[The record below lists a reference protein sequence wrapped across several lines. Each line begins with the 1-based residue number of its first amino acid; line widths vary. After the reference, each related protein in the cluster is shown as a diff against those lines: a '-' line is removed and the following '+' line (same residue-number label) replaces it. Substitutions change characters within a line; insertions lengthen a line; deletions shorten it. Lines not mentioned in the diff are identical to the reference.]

1 MVVIQLNPIAIAIMP
16 SRVNVRNV
24 QIKLIIL
31 RVKVGANVP
40 IIIQRIKIVLLKE
53 NERQPII
60 VLVPIVKAVKII
72 IVTIVVALNEIMI
85 LVRAPIIHS
94 LELIILHTLV
104 QRLIQATV
112 IAPVVRVAQVPIMQI
127 IAILAVAGLAVA

>member
-1 MVVIQLNPIAIAIMP
+1 MVVIQLDPIVIMP
-16 SRVNVRNV
+16 SRVKARNG
-24 QIKLIIL
+24 QINLIIL
-31 RVKVGANVP
+31 KVKIGANVP

-53 NERQPII
+53 DERQPVI

-72 IVTIVVALNEIMI
+72 IVTIVIALNEIMI

-94 LELIILHTLV
+94 LELIIMRTLV
-104 QRLIQATV
+104 RQLIQATV

>member
-1 MVVIQLNPIAIAIMP
+1 MVVIQLDPIVIMP
-16 SRVNVRNV
+16 SRVKARNG
-24 QIKLIIL
+24 QINLIIL
-31 RVKVGANVP
+31 KVKIEANVP

-53 NERQPII
+53 DERQPVI

-72 IVTIVVALNEIMI
+72 IVTIVIAFNEIMI

-94 LELIILHTLV
+94 LELIIMRTLV
-104 QRLIQATV
+104 QQLIQATV